1 MEIKVSQ
8 AADLIGG
15 RIIGNPD
22 VVFTGLADI
31 KNAGPTDLTFIYNP
45 AYQKYLETT
54 NASTVIVN
62 PSIKKTRTDLTY
74 VEVEDSAN
82 GFYKI
87 LIKYFNSK
95 ITIDGID
102 KTAFIHPSAKIGKNT
117 VVGKN
122 VVIEENCLVGDNTT
136 IFHNTVILRDSKIGN
151 SVLIYPNVTIRE
163 KTEIGDKVI
172 IHSGT
177 VIGADGFGY
186 TPDENGAYT
195 KIPQIGKVI
204 IESDVEIGANVT
216 IDKAALGATI
226 IRRGTKID
234 NLVQVGHNVEIGE
247 HSAIS
252 AQSGI
257 SGSTIVG
264 NNVVMGGQVG
274 LADHIEIADGVLFG
288 AQSGVAKSI
297 KKPGKYFGSPAYDLS
312 TTLRLMTHYK
322 NLPDYAD
329 KILKLEKKIK
339 SLEEKLTKLDEDN

>member
-8 AADLIGG
+8 AAEFIGG
-15 RIIGNPD
+15 KIIGDPD
-22 VVFTGLADI
+22 VIFTGLADI
-31 KNAGPTDLTFIYNP
+31 KNAASKDLTFIYNP
-45 AYQKYLETT
+45 AYQKYLDTT
-54 NASTVIVN
+54 KASSVIVN

-74 VEVEDSAN
+74 IEVEDSAK

-87 LIKYFNSK
+87 LIEYFNPK
-95 ITIDGID
+95 IALNGID
-102 KTAFIHPSAKIGKNT
+102 ENAFIHPTAKIGLNT
-117 VVGKN
+117 TIGKN
-122 VVIEENCLVGDNTT
+122 VVIEENCKVGDNST

-163 KTEIGDKVI
+163 KTEIMDNVI

-186 TPDENGAYT
+186 TPDEKGVYT

-216 IDKAALGATI
+216 IDKAALGTTTI
-226 IRRGTKID
+226 HRGTKID
-234 NLVQVGHNVEIGE
+234 NLVQIGHNVEIGE
-247 HSAIS
+247 HTAIS

-264 NNVVMGGQVG
+264 NHVIMGGQVG
-274 LADHIEIADGVLFG
+274 LADHLEIADGVLLG
-288 AQSGVAKSI
+288 AQSGVGKSI
-297 KKPGKYFGSPAYDLS
+297 KKPGKYFGSPALDLS

-322 NLPDYAD
+322 YLPDYAD
-329 KILKLEKKIK
+329 KILKLEKKIEVLQK
-339 SLEEKLTKLDEDN
+339 KLAKLDEDN